1 MLSKETKHVLE
12 QDSDIS
18 PIRNYQDREFKMSMI
33 NMLRALMKNISN
45 VEERTS
51 NVSWEM
57 GSNTGWEPAKMN
69 DSKSQIQKAQRIPS
83 MINAKTSIT
92 LHILSSC

>member
-51 NVSWEM
+51 NVS
-57 GSNTGWEPAKMN
+57 
-69 DSKSQIQKAQRIPS
+69 
-83 MINAKTSIT
+83 
-92 LHILSSC
+92 